1 MKFAKNQKGDQRGIP
16 MDYRKSLIALAC
28 IAAMP
33 VLGHA
38 VTLGQVD
45 TFSDGTTL
53 NWQGA
58 SPTNIASG
66 GPSGAGDAFL
76 QLTSSGSFGAG
87 SKMAS
92 PNAIQWSGDYAT
104 TGIRLVECDMKNSG
118 STQLSMRI
126 VLTSAGFSKYTSTI
140 PVVLPPGGGWKRVQF
155 SLQPTDLSLI
165 VGAEAW
171 TTVMPAV
178 AQIQFRHN
186 TTLFDGGEPIAA
198 QLGIDNITASAGR
211 TVSGKITFSGTSL
224 TTGNIPAKVTF
235 RAPGSGTVI
244 YSVTAQV
251 NASTNSFTVTA
262 PPIPGPYDMSIQGS
276 HWLRKVVSINTTSAD
291 ATGVNVALING
302 DCDGGN
308 FINTDDYLVLSGAF
322 DTIQGDALYVAGA
335 DLDDNGIV
343 NTDDYLILNENFDL
357 TGDE

>member
-1 MKFAKNQKGDQRGIP
+1 MKFARSQKVDPRGIH
-16 MDYRKSLIALAC
+16 MNCRKFFIGIAC
-28 IAAMP
+28 ISAMP
-33 VLGHA
+33 VVCQA

-45 TFSDGTTL
+45 TFADGTTM

-58 SPTNIASG
+58 SPTNISNG
-66 GPSGAGDAFL
+66 GPFGTGDAYL

-92 PNAIQWSGDYAT
+92 PNAIQWAGDYAA
-104 TGIRLVECDMKNSG
+104 TGVRLIECDMKNSG
-118 STQLSMRI
+118 ATQLSMRI
-126 VLTSAGFSKYTSTI
+126 VLTSAGFSKYTSTVPI
-140 PVVLPPGGGWKRVQF
+140 VLAPGGGWKRVQF

-224 TTGNIPAKVTF
+224 TTGNIPAMITF

-244 YSVTAQV
+244 YSVTGQV
-251 NASTNSFTVTA
+251 NAATKSFTVTA
-262 PPIPGPYDMSIQGS
+262 PPIPGAYDMSIQGS

-322 DTIQGDALYVAGA
+322 DTIQGDPLYVAGA

-357 TGDE
+357 TGDD